1 MLIFMALLHIE
12 FEALIF
18 LHYPWYF
25 NQISTV
31 KLFSAR
37 PVTSM
42 QDLSL
47 DLVIDKVLRRFMLHD
62 TALLHVLLVK
72 ISLVFICDTLVF
84 LNLLLSDHLN
94 QLKIAFLFFLAQIV
108 FIQRFIFLT
117 KVLFLSL
124 SIEFIELFQTNR
136 IENHLDR
143 ILTLQ
148 LNVTRVNQACCR

>member
-1 MLIFMALLHIE
+1 
-12 FEALIF
+12 
-18 LHYPWYF
+18 
-25 NQISTV
+25 
-31 KLFSAR
+31 
-37 PVTSM
+37 M

-47 DLVIDKVLRRFMLHD
+47 SLVIDKVLRRFMLHD

-72 ISLVFICDTLVF
+72 ISLVFICESRVF

-148 LNVTRVNQACCR
+148 LNVTRANQACCR